1 MESSAL
7 GIDLGDFVD
16 VASFDRVSVQAW
28 TALPDQGH
36 RQAFGVGWNGMAYRA
51 LGASLCVAPFRQL
64 FADEPAAHALVRYQQ
79 DDLLFRFVTNASAAV
94 DCAVYAAHVAALGF
108 GGDAVSTTKLSDKR
122 ASMMKRI
129 TDVPRTAKLADVIK
143 TELDSPASK
152 SLIVSRDVMLH
163 RGRMPRNHFVGG
175 PFDGQITVS
184 HNPKASPPEWQNTV
198 VFDAKRLD
206 PWIEW
211 LPQFIEACTRELT
224 AVLG

>member
-1 MESSAL
+1 MKSNAL
-7 GIDLGDFVD
+7 GIDLGDFID

-36 RQAFGVGWNGMAYRA
+36 RQAFSVGWNGMAYRA
-51 LGASLCVAPFRQL
+51 LGASLSVAPFRQL

-79 DDLLFRFVTNASAAV
+79 DDFLFRFVTSASAAV
-94 DCAVYAAHVAALGF
+94 DNAVYAAHVAALGF

-129 TDVPRTAKLADVIK
+129 SDVPQTARLADVIEA
-143 TELDSPASK
+143 ELDSPAWK
-152 SLIVSRDVMLH
+152 SLALSRDVMLH
-163 RGRMPRNHFVGG
+163 RGRMPRNHFAGG
-175 PFDGQITVS
+175 NFDGQMTIAQ
-184 HNPKASPPEWQNTV
+184 NPKASPPDWQNTV

-206 PWIEW
+206 SWVEW

-224 AVLG
+224 AVLV